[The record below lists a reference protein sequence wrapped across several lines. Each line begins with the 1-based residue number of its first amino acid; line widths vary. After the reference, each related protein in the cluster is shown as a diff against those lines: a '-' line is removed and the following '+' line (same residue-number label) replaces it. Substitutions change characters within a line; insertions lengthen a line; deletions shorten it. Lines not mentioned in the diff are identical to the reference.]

1 MLTVFPEK
9 IFISFSQVLHPSV
22 RFWKTPKNR
31 KVSTRM
37 NRFESLGSTL
47 NFSTFTFTGMI
58 LIPNP
63 KESFK
68 LLSLCGH
75 RKSFFH
81 LLEHIRHISWFLYI
95 PFCLATL
102 TVASK
107 ASSLL
112 ISWNAWWS
120 ASWFPQRAL
129 HNTAA
134 SLQSRICSLTWNRKN
149 RQIFPELC
157 RFWWKQN
164 YPKQITYRFSA
175 RVSESKN
182 RFQRNNQRDFHFWLV
197 LFFILSQN
205 VQSPYISFPER
216 YAGDLNWQM

>member
-1 MLTVFPEK
+1 
-9 IFISFSQVLHPSV
+9 
-22 RFWKTPKNR
+22 
-31 KVSTRM
+31 M

-47 NFSTFTFTGMI
+47 NAYRVTSYFHRDDSHSEPPRIFRTFIIVPLQKTI
-58 LIPNP
+58 
-63 KESFK
+63 
-68 LLSLCGH
+68 
-75 RKSFFH
+75 FH

-129 HNTAA
+129 HKTAA

-149 RQIFPELC
+149 RRIVPEFC
-157 RFWWKQN
+157 RFRWK
-164 YPKQITYRFSA
+164 KL
-175 RVSESKN
+175 SKLLTA
-182 RFQRNNQRDFHFWLV
+182 LV
-197 LFFILSQN
+197 LVYPNPRTDFKEIIKEIFIFGWFFLFDFKS
-205 VQSPYISFPER
+205 ER
-216 YAGDLNWQM
+216 SVAFYKFLRKIWMWFDMTDA

>member
-1 MLTVFPEK
+1 MRFVGESGKIWKSRPESLTNFMKLSPEKIVVVEFSQTELLNVDRFSWKK

-47 NFSTFTFTGMI
+47 NAYRVTTRNLQTTFTGMI

-68 LLSLCGH
+68 LVSLCGH
-75 RKSFFH
+75 KKSFFH

-129 HNTAA
+129 HKTAA
-134 SLQSRICSLTWNRKN
+134 SLQSRICSLTWNRKIDGLFEN
-149 RQIFPELC
+149 CADFDETKLS
-157 RFWWKQN
+157 KAN
-164 YPKQITYRFSA
+164 Y
-175 RVSESKN
+175 
-182 RFQRNNQRDFHFWLV
+182 L
-197 LFFILSQN
+197 LL
-205 VQSPYISFPER
+205 
-216 YAGDLNWQM
+216 